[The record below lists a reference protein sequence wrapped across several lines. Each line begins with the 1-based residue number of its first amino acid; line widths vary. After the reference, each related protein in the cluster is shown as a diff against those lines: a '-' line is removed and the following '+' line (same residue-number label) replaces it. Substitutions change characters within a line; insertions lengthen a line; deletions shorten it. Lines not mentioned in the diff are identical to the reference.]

1 VIVEKEHAPVVVAVL
16 DFRAGRLVLVLFPV
30 LVHDGRR
37 MLVAFVIDVEMDVD
51 PRQQQPANQCA
62 QCQDR

>member
-1 VIVEKEHAPVVVAVL
+1 MAMGMYSRCGEK
-16 DFRAGRLVLVLFPV
+16 RLVLVLVPM

-51 PRQQQPANQCA
+51 PRQQQAANQCA
-62 QCQDR
+62 QRQDREGAATS